1 MDPQSWTSTADDY
14 AQFAQSATLQYAKKA
29 VELAD
34 IQSKSGM
41 KILDVACGAGVVPEV
56 VVQKVP
62 VQTEILATDYAQGMV
77 DIVQKKAETERWNNV
92 KTKVMDATALELPD
106 SSYDVVFC
114 VFGLMYFPTPAKA
127 LSEFHRVLTPGGV
140 TVFTTWATQEINPL
154 IITAVS
160 RAKGTEGME
169 IPFLRGWGD
178 LEFCKEQLEAAGFR
192 EIKAIQHFDK
202 FAPSNLDGFIGS
214 IARNPVM
221 RSAFLKGF
229 SDDEIAKFQDCLKV
243 VIIEK
248 YGKRDMYEFGAVA
261 NVTLGVK

>member
-34 IQSKSGM
+34 IQSKNGM
-41 KILDVACGAGVVPEV
+41 KILDVACGTGVVPEV

-77 DIVQKKAETERWNNV
+77 DIVQKKAETEGWNNV
-92 KTKVMDATALELPD
+92 KTKVMDATALDLPD

-127 LSEFHRVLTPGGV
+127 LSEFHRVLTPG
-140 TVFTTWATQEINPL
+140 ESRYSPL
-154 IITAVS
+154 GLRKRSIPHYDAVS
-160 RAKGTEGME
+160 RAKGTEPME

-192 EIKAIQHFDK
+192 EIKAIQHLI
-202 FAPSNLDGFIGS
+202 NLHLATWTDLS
-214 IARNPVM
+214 V
-221 RSAFLKGF
+221 RSP
-229 SDDEIAKFQDCLKV
+229 ETQ
-243 VIIEK
+243 
-248 YGKRDMYEFGAVA
+248 
-261 NVTLGVK
+261 